1 MYFWEKWNC
10 IEYSTWRY
18 NVVENKENF
27 YIMSELQ
34 VKIQTTAF
42 IRHPPLLFVSSQNA
56 QAPLLFGT
64 FSTAFIWHSGVI
76 SEVPKGWHYDFQ
88 DGETVFNFQG
98 PRGVTTVYGNMCPN
112 KGESKIYVL
121 GDRVF

>member
-1 MYFWEKWNC
+1 
-10 IEYSTWRY
+10 
-18 NVVENKENF
+18 
-27 YIMSELQ
+27 MSELQ

-64 FSTAFIWHSGVI
+64 FSTAFIWHSGLI

-98 PRGVTTVYGNMCPN
+98 PRGVALQYTGIC
-112 KGESKIYVL
+112 VL
-121 GDRVF
+121 IRERPKLTSWGDRVFLGGKCVTQTKSLLVSPDQQ